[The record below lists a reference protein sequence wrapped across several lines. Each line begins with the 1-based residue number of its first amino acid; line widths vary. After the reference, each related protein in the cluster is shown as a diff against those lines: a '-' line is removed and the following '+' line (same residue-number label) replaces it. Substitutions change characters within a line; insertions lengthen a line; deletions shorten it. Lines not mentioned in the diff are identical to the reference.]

1 MTTIYLTLGS
11 VTAWLMLYQIV
22 KSLASAV
29 VILIALYKVL
39 TTGLSKE

>member
-1 MTTIYLTLGS
+1 MTTIYLTLES
-11 VTAWLMLYQIV
+11 ATARLMLHRIA

-39 TTGLSKE
+39 MTGLSKE